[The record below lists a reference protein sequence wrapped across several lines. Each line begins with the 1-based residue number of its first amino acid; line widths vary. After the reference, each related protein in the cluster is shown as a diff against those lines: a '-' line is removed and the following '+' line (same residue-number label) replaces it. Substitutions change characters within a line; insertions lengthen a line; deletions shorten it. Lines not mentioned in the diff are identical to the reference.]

1 MEPIGKATY
10 RLPPNE
16 FSVKHPNI
24 KKYNESHAVEIFAK
38 KFWNTVS
45 GNRWGSD
52 VTTLKFI
59 KSDKLNEIFSLL
71 QSDCIKRNK
80 SSKASI
86 KQNQNS
92 NPKNEY
98 ARLTQES
105 LEFVLSKIDHFDEE
119 NWGGGQDG
127 GGVVNILARVYG
139 EDGRRPFIEWSR
151 GDYSGRIYE
160 RFEEGV
166 CNNRFNRAIK
176 ELSTRPSGFGVPQ
189 LCRLAEVSIASV
201 NFVIENNT
209 VQQKNQPPT
218 PSIPELVF
226 RYTNEDDYPLQV
238 SENLKTLM
246 DYRGIIVR
254 YNQITKNSEILLPNM
269 QCVLDEVDNTAI
281 TFLTDAAIKS
291 GLSSARIMEMSTA
304 LASQNLRILLP
315 PDYDRDLSHS
325 WPLMVLTGQSDLVWD
340 QVPTAAIANG
350 TVIPLVIV
358 ALVPDS
364 SHPLTAQSLPIH
376 WNRDV
381 LPWLSSHY
389 RVVTSAGSVFWLA
402 WGDTG
407 PAVSEAAAAHP
418 DLFGN
423 VWTPPAGM
431 KTEDPAVW
439 NQSMAQVLRTSFPKV
454 AP

>member
-1 MEPIGKATY
+1 MAAILLFFGPLTRPLFRATVKRM
-10 RLPPNE
+10 RL
-16 FSVKHPNI
+16 VGL
-24 KKYNESHAVEIFAK
+24 AVF
-38 KFWNTVS
+38 F
-45 GNRWGSD
+45 
-52 VTTLKFI
+52 
-59 KSDKLNEIFSLL
+59 FSLL
-71 QSDCIKRNK
+71 ETSCGPSQPTYTDRVQDVAPDGVDPRLAELTKLAAGK
-80 SSKASI
+80 SFNEFTSLVVVWKDWLDSTETPIPLVEGNRLTFVYYDATDSLDQVWLAASFCPAPLPLLRWEATRLFFRTFVIPKPAGVKYQFVASPAHPKASI
-86 KQNQNS
+86 LS
-92 NPKNEY
+92 DVFHPDVTSGV
-98 ARLTQES
+98 APLSCFPSSTSPRIHSIDAS
-105 LEFVLSKIDHFDEE
+105 L
-119 NWGGGQDG
+119 
-127 GGVVNILARVYG
+127 
-139 EDGRRPFIEWSR
+139 
-151 GDYSGRIYE
+151 
-160 RFEEGV
+160 
-166 CNNRFNRAIK
+166 
-176 ELSTRPSGFGVPQ
+176 
-189 LCRLAEVSIASV
+189 
-201 NFVIENNT
+201 
-209 VQQKNQPPT
+209 
-218 PSIPELVF
+218 IP
-226 RYTNEDDYPLQV
+226 
-238 SENLKTLM
+238 
-246 DYRGIIVR
+246 
-254 YNQITKNSEILLPNM
+254 
-269 QCVLDEVDNTAI
+269 
-281 TFLTDAAIKS
+281 
-291 GLSSARIMEMSTA
+291 A